1 VLTLFLLAAFAG
13 AVASVTG
20 FGIGSILTPFIAIA
34 SGTPLAVAAVA
45 LPHAAA
51 SALRFAML
59 WRAVAWRV
67 LLTFGLA
74 SAVGALIGA
83 LLQPVFGA
91 RGLTLVLGVL
101 LVVTAIATLTGWL
114 ERRDVGRIGAIALGA
129 LSGIFGGLVGNQG
142 GVRSGA
148 LLAFRLDPRAFVAT
162 ATASALLVDLARTP
176 VYFIRARGDLAPVAT
191 EIGVMTAGV
200 LLGTILGERALRRIP
215 RELFRKVVAAGVGAI
230 GVWLIT
236 TAISD

>member
-1 VLTLFLLAAFAG
+1 MFTLFALSAFAS

-45 LPHAAA
+45 LPHVTAAA
-51 SALRFAML
+51 LRLAML
-59 WRAVAWRV
+59 WRSVAWRV
-67 LLTFGLA
+67 LVTFGLA
-74 SAVGALIGA
+74 SAAGALAGA
-83 LLQPVFGA
+83 LLRPVFGA

-101 LVVTAIATLTGWL
+101 LVMTAIATLSGWL
-114 ERRDVGRIGAIALGA
+114 ERRDVGRTGAIALGA
-129 LSGIFGGLVGNQG
+129 VSGIFGGLVGNQG

-176 VYFIRARGDLAPVAT
+176 IYLLRSRSELAPVAT

-200 LLGTILGERALRRIP
+200 VLGTILGERILRRIP
-215 RELFRKVVAAGVGAI
+215 YELFKKLVAAAVGAI

-236 TAISD
+236 AAISD

>member
-1 VLTLFLLAAFAG
+1 LLTLFLLAAFAG
-13 AVASVTG
+13 AIASVTG

-51 SALRFAML
+51 TALRFAML

-67 LLTFGLA
+67 LVTFGLA
-74 SAVGALIGA
+74 SAAGALAGA

-91 RGLTLVLGVL
+91 RGLTLVLGAL
-101 LVVTAIATLTGWL
+101 LIVTAIATLTGWL
-114 ERRDVGRIGAIALGA
+114 ERRNVGRAGAIALGA
-129 LSGIFGGLVGNQG
+129 VSGIFGGLVGNQG

-148 LLAFRLDPRAFVAT
+148 LLAFRLDPHAFVAT

-176 VYFIRARGDLAPVAT
+176 VYLMRTRSELAPVAT

-200 LLGTILGERALRRIP
+200 LLGTILGERVLRRIP
-215 RELFRKVVAAGVGAI
+215 RELFRKLVAAAVGAI

>member
-1 VLTLFLLAAFAG
+1 VLTLFLLAALAG
-13 AVASVTG
+13 AIASVTG

-51 SALRFAML
+51 GALRFALL

-67 LLTFGLA
+67 LVTFGLA
-74 SAVGALIGA
+74 SAAGALIGA
-83 LLQPVFGA
+83 LLQPAFGA
-91 RGLTLVLGVL
+91 RRLTLVLGVL

-114 ERRDVGRIGAIALGA
+114 ERRDVGRTGAMALGA
-129 LSGIFGGLVGNQG
+129 VSGIFGGLVGNQG

-148 LLAFRLDPRAFVAT
+148 LLAFRLDPRAFIAT
-162 ATASALLVDLARTP
+162 ATASGLLVDLARTP
-176 VYFIRARGDLAPVAT
+176 VYFIRMRSELAPVAT

-215 RELFRKVVAAGVGAI
+215 RELFRKVVAASVGAI
-230 GVWLIT
+230 GLWLV
-236 TAISD
+236 ASELL